1 MSTAV
6 FEHGSQ
12 EQPGNSL
19 YAALARTATR
29 SVALYFSRPVRLF
42 RPAKVSGWQS
52 LRGLAAQHGQSLSAE
67 YMASLVKK
75 HGLAVIPKHFVP
87 PIIINACLGTVLW
100 ETYALTYGVLEPHLN
115 SHPTIT
121 AALSGGTAGGLQ
133 ALVAAPAENVRLVLE
148 GGSGAGWSSAW
159 KDVFRG
165 TVPISST
172 TTQRENVRQVRDWM
186 TEVRGMAGRGWD
198 GWGWGCAK
206 DVCGFATFFAIFE
219 ITRRGASR
227 TKFALQNVIE
237 SWKFG
242 GSRTQ
247 SVKRHFPRIV
257 HGITLVSG
265 GVIAGIAY
273 EVVSRPF
280 DVARKVVQQDRIAYP
295 RGRSPGMVTVMQKVR
310 QDGFLVF
317 FRDSFGADHSVKS
330 PGSAGSRRIYAA
342 LRTLARVGPWG
353 IGFLVWEAF
362 GPGLS

>member
-1 MSTAV
+1 MD
-6 FEHGSQ
+6 
-12 EQPGNSL
+12 
-19 YAALARTATR
+19 R
-29 SVALYFSRPVRLF
+29 
-42 RPAKVSGWQS
+42 
-52 LRGLAAQHGQSLSAE
+52 
-67 YMASLVKK
+67 
-75 HGLAVIPKHFVP
+75 
-87 PIIINACLGTVLW
+87 LW
-100 ETYALTYGVLEPHLN
+100 ETYALASGVLEPHLS

-148 GGSGAGWSSAW
+148 GGSGAGWSGAW
-159 KDVFRG
+159 KEVFRG

-206 DVCGFATFFAIFE
+206 DVCGELRLNMLSGKLIILTGFATFFAIFE

-265 GVIAGIAY
+265 GVIAGLAY
-273 EVVSRPF
+273 EIVSRPF
-280 DVARKVVQQDRIAYP
+280 DVARKVVQQDRIAYA
-295 RGRSPGMVTVMQKVR
+295 RGGCSPGMVAVMQKVR

-317 FRDSFGADHSVKS
+317 FRDSFGADSSVKS
-330 PGSAGSRRIYAA
+330 PGSASSRSAA

-353 IGFLVWEAF
+353 VGFLVWEGF